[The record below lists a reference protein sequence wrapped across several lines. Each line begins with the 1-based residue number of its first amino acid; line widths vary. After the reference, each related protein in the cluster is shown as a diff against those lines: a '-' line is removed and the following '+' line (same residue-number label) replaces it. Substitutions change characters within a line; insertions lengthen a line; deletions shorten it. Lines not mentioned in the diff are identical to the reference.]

1 MEEPIENLYHS
12 PMGLL
17 EWIVIGLVVGALA
30 RMMLPGKS
38 PVGCLGTIFIGIA
51 GAALGG
57 KLWEELFGPQRG
69 IAWIGSILMAMLLL
83 AIFRRLTPDKH
94 W

>member
-1 MEEPIENLYHS
+1 
-12 PMGLL
+12 MGIL
-17 EWIVIGLVVGALA
+17 EWIVVGLVVGLLA
-30 RMMLPGKS
+30 RAMLPGRS

-51 GAALGG
+51 GAVLGG
-57 KLWEELFGPQRG
+57 KLWTELFGAQEG
-69 IAWIGSILMAMLLL
+69 IAWIGAILMAMLLL

>member
-1 MEEPIENLYHS
+1 
-12 PMGLL
+12 MGLL
-17 EWIVIGLVVGALA
+17 EWIVVGVIVGALA
-30 RMMLPGKS
+30 RLMLPGRS

-57 KLWEELFGPQRG
+57 KLWTELFGRQEG

-83 AIFRRLTPDKH
+83 AIFRRLTPYEH